1 MDNEKIIL
9 KGVLMT
15 MCGCEKSCSV
25 PSYPGR
31 IYDKKWDCKTQRWI
45 KDNNIFNNELNKI
58 DKAKIDKAKN
68 EKI

>member
-1 MDNEKIIL
+1 MSNTEKFIL
-9 KGVLMT
+9 KGVLQT
-15 MCGCEKSCSV
+15 MCGCEKGCSV

-45 KDNNIFNNELNKI
+45 KDNTYFNRELNKI
-58 DKAKIDKAKN
+58 DKINN